1 LLESMPPCDAADVD
15 AVDARNRRTHGRVPL
30 GATPSRSAAYLSP
43 HRVLIARVGDLSA
56 SGAFLSTA
64 FPDPVGTRATL
75 EIDVDGTRI
84 ALHVEVV
91 RVSFFGGPRGDGAGM
106 GVAFIDVPREIRRR
120 LATRSASSARSARS
134 NQN

>member
-1 LLESMPPCDAADVD
+1 MLDTMPPCDADAD
-15 AVDARNRRTHGRVPL
+15 AVDAGNRRTHGRTPL
-30 GATPSRSAAYLSP
+30 AGSAAYLSP

-56 SGAFLSTA
+56 SGAFLATK

-75 EIDVDGTRI
+75 EIDVDGGRV
-84 ALHVEVV
+84 ALDVEVV

-120 LATRSASSARSARS
+120 LATTSNASKASRGSSR
-134 NQN
+134 N